1 MFRNGGAIVPQN
13 YTMAYSIKAEAG
25 KPDKNGVVKIYALL
39 IYNRDKLR
47 VPTEIKVNKKHW
59 NGTAIN
65 SGISKEKQ
73 NIIIKN
79 VIIGIEQKLL
89 DTIKFKPDLTFAEA
103 KVLFSS
109 DNSSRSNTYLADFA
123 TSLVSELQGKQ
134 AKGSIKE
141 LQSTI
146 KFLRDYDQDCKLAS
160 INTKWMEDFEKYL
173 YTRYSEPNTIW
184 AKIKKTKT
192 IISAAVKKELLPE
205 SVLKGYKMP
214 KYKQKLPEYLT
225 EFELGQ
231 IESFLEIIQKPGHK
245 LAGYYFLLSAY
256 AGYRISDLKC
266 FDYAKMVTADSI
278 VLKAKKNGSIVSM
291 PIHTRLRKVLDFIKD
306 KPLYLSEPKVREY
319 IREIISF
326 VGIKK
331 YIKVHGAR
339 HTFAMLCIDSGID
352 VYTVSELLGNTLR
365 STQIYARISN
375 KRIKQEV
382 LAKLG

>member
-1 MFRNGGAIVPQN
+1 MS
-13 YTMAYSIKAEAG
+13 YSINSEIG
-25 KPDKNGVVKIYALL
+25 KQDKNGFVKIYTLV
-39 IYNRDKLR
+39 IFNGYKTRI
-47 VPTEIKVNKKHW
+47 PTEIKVNKKHW
-59 NGTAIN
+59 NGTTIN

-79 VIIGIEQKLL
+79 AIIDAEQKLL
-89 DTIKFKPDLTFAEA
+89 DAIKFKPDVTFAEIKA
-103 KVLFSS
+103 LLSS
-109 DNSSRSNTYLADFA
+109 DNSSRCNIYLADFA
-123 TSLVSELQGKQ
+123 TSLVGELEGKQ

-146 KFLRDYDQDCKLAS
+146 KFLRAYDSDCKLAS
-160 INTKWMEDFEKYL
+160 INTKWIEGFEKYL
-173 YTRYSEPNTIW
+173 YSRYSESNTIW

-192 IISAAVKKELLPE
+192 IISAAIKKELLPDNA
-205 SVLKGYKMP
+205 LKGYKMP

-225 EFELGQ
+225 ESELVQ

-266 FDYAKMVTADSI
+266 FDYAKMVTDDSI
-278 VLKAKKNGSIVSM
+278 VLKAKKNGTIVSM

-319 IREIISF
+319 VREIISF

-331 YIKVHGAR
+331 YIKIHAAR